1 MRKALVPALLLTVVA
16 AAGVTVVPVAAQL
29 LLAATDTPQVVRF
42 HGGGYDRADALTVDG
57 GGNAYVAGAI
67 DSNGGSTFGVVKLS
81 PQGSVVW
88 SAHYNGSAGGV
99 GGGAL
104 AVAVDANGNVYAAGY
119 TGDGVIFNTNFDQ
132 LVVKFGSNGAQQ
144 WAQRYDGPARG
155 YDQATAIAVDGA
167 GNAYVGGFAYGEN
180 QNQAFDWTT
189 AKFDA
194 SGAQVWRRVHSGP
207 GQADDRVVDMVL
219 APSGGVVV
227 TGFTKN
233 LGDGMTND
241 IDTLAYDPAGN
252 VRWQA
257 RWTAAPTSHETP
269 ADLDIDAAGRVAIT
283 GTTAENPS
291 PYAVP
296 SPVTLRYDAAGTLL
310 QTLPGV
316 GGASVDVDAAGNTVA
331 AGFFFVPPATSTV
344 TRLDASGQQTWSSPL
359 AVADDSALSDLFVRF
374 DPSGTVTAA
383 ATVINVFT
391 HAYDYL
397 TIRFGA
403 DGGERWRYQFD
414 GPIHGS
420 DRVAG
425 LEVDGTGVAWVTG
438 TSWNN
443 YGSLPGGT
451 ADDIVS
457 LRFASG
463 SQPALVAPSA
473 LDARALSR
481 SQIRLR
487 WQDNAGTETGTR
499 IERCT
504 GVGCTNFVEIAT
516 VATNV
521 TEHVDS
527 NLARNTQYTYRVRAF
542 NAQATSDYSNTA
554 GTKTLRR

>member
-1 MRKALVPALLLTVVA
+1 MRKALVPGLLLTLVA
-16 AAGVTVVPVAAQL
+16 AAGVTLVPVAAQL

-42 HGGGYDRADALTVDG
+42 HGGGYDRADALTTDAA
-57 GGNAYVAGAI
+57 GNAYVAGAI
-67 DSNGGSTFGVVKLS
+67 DSSGGSTFGVVKLS

-88 SAHYNGSAGGV
+88 TARYNGSAGGV

-104 AVAVDANGNVYAAGY
+104 AVAVDGNGNVYAAGY

-132 LVVKFGSNGAQQ
+132 LVVKFASNGAQQ
-144 WAQRYDGPARG
+144 WANRYDGAARG
-155 YDQATAIAVDGA
+155 YDQATQIAVDGA

-189 AKFDA
+189 AKFDPV
-194 SGAQVWRRVHSGP
+194 GALVWRRAHSGP

-227 TGFTKN
+227 AGFTKN

-269 ADLDIDAAGRVAIT
+269 TDLDIDAAGRVAIT

-296 SPVTLRYDAAGTLL
+296 SPFTLRYDAHGTLL
-310 QTLPGV
+310 QSLPGV
-316 GGASVDVDAAGNTVA
+316 GGATVDVDAAGNTVA

-344 TRLDASGQQTWSSPL
+344 TRLDATGQQTWSVPL
-359 AVADDSALSDLFVRF
+359 TVTDDSALSELFVRF
-374 DPSGTVTAA
+374 DPSGAVTVA
-383 ATVINVFT
+383 ATLTNVFT

-403 DGGERWRYQFD
+403 DRGERWRHQFD

-425 LEVDGTGVAWVTG
+425 LEVDATGVAWVTG

-443 YGSLPGGT
+443 YLSLPGGT

-457 LRFASG
+457 LRFPPG
-463 SQPALVAPSA
+463 SQPALVAPSG

-516 VATNV
+516 VGSNV

-542 NAQATSDYSNTA
+542 NAQATSQYSNTA
-554 GTKTLRR
+554 GAKTLRH